1 MSVQKTS
8 SFVAIEYRKS
18 HGMLVRATRGY
29 DYKGIHNTRY
39 AAEFLPLPRSISE
52 MYRYMDDSIMR
63 AWIRF
68 LFGRLL
74 CQFFFAVQKVY
85 RTCVSAQATVTTVE
99 QLLPALWK
107 NTGKL
112 REQISATMDRKIGVH
127 VVVVY
132 VLSRYDIKFR
142 YLNEIFKTVDKK
154 KINYIYNLFIYN
166 FLITISIIIIY
177 FIRQNI

>member
-1 MSVQKTS
+1 M
-8 SFVAIEYRKS
+8 
-18 HGMLVRATRGY
+18 
-29 DYKGIHNTRY
+29 
-39 AAEFLPLPRSISE
+39 
-52 MYRYMDDSIMR
+52 
-63 AWIRF
+63 
-68 LFGRLL
+68 
-74 CQFFFAVQKVY
+74 
-85 RTCVSAQATVTTVE
+85 
-99 QLLPALWK
+99 
-107 NTGKL
+107 